1 MRLNQS
7 TKVISGKIS
16 KRIHRIGF
24 RWLKNYHVLS
34 FRGRK
39 EGEFQSERRQ
49 RNLSLLPLPQKCPSS
64 SPRAKISNSSR
75 DRRGR
80 VGENREWGKQERDCA
95 TVLRSG
101 VQSKFPLDLSLEFMA
116 RLQSML
122 PAYPDNQINCVRLKR
137 DRRFLLR
144 SRFRSLYIIIDRI
157 FFRIE
162 KDFTLVILF
171 IDNYREFSKVSR
183 LPRVKWKETSIVE
196 RLLRIF

>member
-1 MRLNQS
+1 
-7 TKVISGKIS
+7 
-16 KRIHRIGF
+16 
-24 RWLKNYHVLS
+24 
-34 FRGRK
+34 
-39 EGEFQSERRQ
+39 
-49 RNLSLLPLPQKCPSS
+49 
-64 SPRAKISNSSR
+64 
-75 DRRGR
+75 
-80 VGENREWGKQERDCA
+80 
-95 TVLRSG
+95 
-101 VQSKFPLDLSLEFMA
+101 
-116 RLQSML
+116 ML

>member
-1 MRLNQS
+1 M
-7 TKVISGKIS
+7 
-16 KRIHRIGF
+16 
-24 RWLKNYHVLS
+24 
-34 FRGRK
+34 
-39 EGEFQSERRQ
+39 
-49 RNLSLLPLPQKCPSS
+49 
-64 SPRAKISNSSR
+64 
-75 DRRGR
+75 
-80 VGENREWGKQERDCA
+80 
-95 TVLRSG
+95 
-101 VQSKFPLDLSLEFMA
+101 QSKFPLDLSLEFMA